1 MATKIKDHQYE
12 YERLAI
18 GGTLPAFLFCYY
30 NSVPNIN
37 VGLKKPLVFDETAVL
52 NKGFGD
58 TKREVLERLGTSL
71 SLGGLL
77 PFGGGMR
84 SIRIVDK
91 GTLEAYSQARKV
103 KVKFN
108 ELIIFDE
115 DEIQNLPKVKKR
127 VKKKYKVYDWL
138 YAKQGKKHEHRLFE
152 TDDDFV
158 KEVIFHPSFRVG
170 SQKEWYD
177 PLAVSYMKEEQ
188 LQDVNYGENMVRLKV
203 TAMMKEAGIRGAANG
218 YDTRKPDRRLYY
230 AVKLEHDRREIET
243 IGRDVYKN
251 TKTIKFN
258 HQTEEE
264 IEQNFLDTYA
274 RRVYNKIC

>member
-1 MATKIKDHQYE
+1 MKIKDHEYE

-37 VGLKKPLVFDETAVL
+37 VELKKPFVFDETNVL
-52 NKGFGD
+52 HKDFGD
-58 TKREVLERLGTSL
+58 TKREVLEKLGTTL

-77 PFGGGMR
+77 PFAGTTK
-84 SIRIVDK
+84 SIRIIDEN
-91 GTLEAYSQARKV
+91 TLEAYSEARKV
-103 KVKFN
+103 KVKFG
-108 ELIIFDE
+108 ELIVFDE
-115 DEIQNLPKVKKR
+115 IGIQNLPKVTKR

-138 YAKQGKKHEHRLFE
+138 FAKQGKKHEHRLLE

-158 KEVIFHPSFRVG
+158 KKVIFHPSFKRG
-170 SQKEWYD
+170 ASSEWYD
-177 PLAVSYMKEEQ
+177 PVAISHMTEKQ
-188 LQDVNYGENMVRLKV
+188 LHDVNYGENLVRLKV

-230 AVKLEHDRREIET
+230 AVKVEHTQREVET
-243 IGRDVYKN
+243 IGRDVHKD

-264 IEQNFLDTYA
+264 IEKNFLDTYA
-274 RRVYNKIC
+274 KRVYNKIC

>member
-1 MATKIKDHQYE
+1 MTKIKDHEYE

-37 VGLKKPLVFDETAVL
+37 VELKKPFVFDETNVL
-52 NKGFGD
+52 HKEFGD
-58 TKREVLERLGTSL
+58 TRREILERLGTTLSL
-71 SLGGLL
+71 SGLL
-77 PFGGGMR
+77 PFGGNVS
-84 SIRIVDK
+84 SIRIIDEN
-91 GTLEAYSQARKV
+91 TLGAYSEARKV

-115 DEIQNLPKVKKR
+115 TGIQNLPKVTKR

-138 YAKQGKKHEHRLFE
+138 FAKQGKKHEHRLLK

-158 KEVIFHPSFRVG
+158 KEVIFYPSFKRG
-170 SQKEWYD
+170 ASPDWYD
-177 PLAVSYMKEEQ
+177 PVAISYMNERQ
-188 LQDVNYGENMVRLKV
+188 LHDVSYGENLVRLKV
-203 TAMMKEAGIRGAANG
+203 TAMMKEAGIRGAGNG

-230 AVKLEHDRREIET
+230 AVKVEHTHREVET
-243 IGRDVYKN
+243 MGRDIHKN

-264 IEQNFLDTYA
+264 IEKNFLDTYA
-274 RRVYNKIC
+274 KRVYNKIC

>member
-1 MATKIKDHQYE
+1 MHKTKDHQYE

-30 NSVPNIN
+30 NSVPNIS
-37 VGLKKPLVFDETAVL
+37 LQLRKPFPFDEIGTVH
-52 NKGFGD
+52 KDFGD
-58 TKREVLERLGTSL
+58 TKREVMERLGTSL
-71 SLGGLL
+71 SLAGLL
-77 PFGGGMR
+77 PFGGNVE
-84 SIRIVDK
+84 SIRIISEN
-91 GTLEAYSQARKV
+91 TLETYFQTRKV
-103 KVKFN
+103 KVKFS

-115 DEIQNLPKVKKR
+115 TGIQSLPKVAKR
-127 VKKKYKVYDWL
+127 VTKEYKVYDWL
-138 YAKQGKKHEHRLFE
+138 FAKQGKKHEHRFLK

-158 KEVIFHPSFRVG
+158 REVIFHPSFKVG

-177 PLAVSYMKEEQ
+177 PVAISYMNEEQ
-188 LQDVNYGENMVRLKV
+188 LHDVNYGENLVRLKV

-230 AVKLEHDRREIET
+230 AVKLEHNRRDIEV
-243 IGRDVYKN
+243 IGRDVHKN

-264 IEQNFLDTYA
+264 IEQNFLDTYVK
-274 RRVYNKIC
+274 RVYNKIC